1 MNFDMTKIATMLEAS
16 ENARSIAEMTVIQDE
31 DTYKFVSDE
40 LMKVKA
46 AAKAAEKDRKEY
58 TKPLDDLKKKIMD
71 AYRPIGKNYDEA
83 ESIIK
88 KSLQTFAVAKERE
101 RQQKIREYEEALR
114 RQEEAK
120 RRQEEAER
128 QREEAARLRA
138 QAAKAEDAEVVDK
151 AAEVEPEPEPAP
163 VREPEPIPVPPIEI
177 AAPKKLEG
185 ATIVKTKK
193 TRVVDVI
200 EFLKFAINHPEFLE
214 CVEIKESALNKIAI
228 AAGDSVTI
236 SGVEIYED
244 VSIAAR

>member
-1 MNFDMTKIATMLEAS
+1 MNEITLKSMNFDMAKINTMLAAS
-16 ENARSIAEMTVIQDE
+16 EDARNIAEMTVIQDE
-31 DTYKFVSDE
+31 ETYKFVSDE

-71 AYRPIGKNYDEA
+71 AYRPINKNYDAA

-88 KSLQTFAVAKERE
+88 KSLQTFAVARERE
-101 RQQKIREYEEALR
+101 RQRKIREYEEALR

-120 RRQEEAER
+120 RQKEEAER
-128 QREEAARLRA
+128 LRA
-138 QAAKAEDAEVVDK
+138 EAAKAEDAAIVDEK
-151 AAEVEPEPEPAP
+151 TVEEPEPIPEPAP
-163 VREPEPIPVPPIEI
+163 VPVPPVAIKP
-177 AAPKKLEG
+177 AKKLEG

-193 TRVVDVI
+193 ARVVDVV
-200 EFLKFAINHPEFLE
+200 EFLKFVVANPMFLE
-214 CVEIKESALNKIAI
+214 CVEIKESVLNKIAVS
-228 AAGDSVTI
+228 AGDSVSI